1 MKKTNLAALFL
12 VAATGV
18 ANAGG
23 SAGSI
28 GVGGEYQLSGLG
40 GLSANYDAGNF
51 HVGGFLSLND
61 PDGEDNTDFGVGVR
75 FFYHIASTAMSDFSV
90 GGSVGLFSEGKPA
103 LEPPVTPDGER
114 YNNLYLEPG
123 FQIRAFVTPNVA
135 LSFTGG
141 LLIRALDDS
150 GLELGAQATGIAGVH
165 YYFFGQ

>member
-90 GGSVGLFSEGKPA
+90 GGSVGLQSDGV
-103 LEPPVTPDGER
+103 PPMTPGGDGTR
-114 YNNLYLEPG
+114 DTNVYIEPG

-141 LLIRALDDS
+141 LLIRAVDDG
-150 GLELGAQATGIAGVH
+150 GLALGAQPTGIAGVH

>member
-12 VAATGV
+12 MAAAGV
-18 ANAGG
+18 AHAGG
-23 SAGSI
+23 SEGSI

-40 GLSANYDAGNF
+40 GLSANYDGGRF
-51 HVGGFLSLND
+51 HVGGFLALDD
-61 PDGEDNTDFGVGVR
+61 PDGDDNTDFGVGVR

-90 GGSVGLFSEGKPA
+90 GGSIGLESDA
-103 LEPPVTPDGER
+103 TPGMLGADGTR
-114 YNNLYLEPG
+114 DQNLFLEPG

-150 GLELGAQATGIAGVH
+150 GLALTAQPTGIAGVH

>member
-12 VAATGV
+12 MAAAGV
-18 ANAGG
+18 AHAGG
-23 SAGSI
+23 SEGSI

-40 GLSANYDAGNF
+40 GLSANYDGGRF
-51 HVGGFLSLND
+51 HVGGFLALDD
-61 PDGEDNTDFGVGVR
+61 PDGDDNTDFGVGVR

-90 GGSVGLFSEGKPA
+90 GGSIGLESDATPA
-103 LEPPVTPDGER
+103 MAPLDSR
-114 YNNLYLEPG
+114 RDQNLFLEPG

-150 GLELGAQATGIAGVH
+150 GLALTAQPTGIAGVH